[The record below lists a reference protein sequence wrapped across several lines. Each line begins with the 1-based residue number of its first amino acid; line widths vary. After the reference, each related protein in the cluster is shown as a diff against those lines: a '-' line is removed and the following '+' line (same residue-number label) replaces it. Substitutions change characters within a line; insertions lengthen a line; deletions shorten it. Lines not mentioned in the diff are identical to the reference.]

1 MKLDCKAMVWLCLS
15 LWCCTL
21 PAMTRRSGGF
31 SQPEWLGSSTDVVR
45 ITKVEFTDT
54 ATIVSFHER
63 YRPGWWIQI
72 APEAVLRGEDGREY
86 RALRGEGITLGAHY
100 VTPESGEGQ
109 FKVLFEPM
117 PRKTRF
123 FDFIE
128 SRAEGAFHILGVH
141 QAGRDIRVPEPDS
154 VFRMTEELE
163 RQFLQGGTITVE
175 GRIEGYAPSQ
185 GYATMQCTRFNP
197 MTGEDLPL
205 TVYIREDGR
214 FEFSYPA
221 FHPEQGVLLI
231 RGKDVRRMVS
241 YYAVPGQ
248 VSRVVLHADGSV
260 DYEAAPEG
268 PFARRRSLELDFTS
282 VCYTYSHEEYTADR
296 DSLDFKAF
304 ADRTMRKM
312 DKKLRLVDYLAWR
325 FGYTPWER
333 HLAECYTRM
342 MYGTEVLNYEMD
354 KKSEVTRLQIEG
366 KKLDWERE
374 LAPFADK
381 DNFGFMRRMPACD
394 VSCLMFREFDIFLNR
409 YEFSRILPSCSLAS
423 AGRRLQVDSAL
434 LDVDR
439 EITGSAGPSLLGRL
453 VLLRALRSDLEM
465 HCCDLPELMDSLFC
479 GRRALLGREEL
490 RAQADRLYAAA
501 RNRCSATYPLPDTEG
516 AALLR
521 RLTDKYRGK
530 YLLIDFWGM
539 WCGPCRAGIRSSLEM
554 RRALRDHP
562 DVDILFINAEG
573 ESSESAY
580 REFVGQYLDG
590 EDVQQVTR
598 DEFNSLMDLFGFLGI
613 PHYETLDPEG
623 NVVRDGLH
631 YEENADLFK
640 NRQLDRLKKLLEP

>member
-31 SQPEWLGSSTDVVR
+31 LQPEWLGSSTDVVR

-117 PRKTRF
+117 PHKTRF

-128 SRAEGAFHILGVH
+128 SRAEGAFHILGGH

-154 VFRMTEELE
+154 VFRITEELE

-197 MTGEDLPL
+197 M
-205 TVYIREDGR
+205 
-214 FEFSYPA
+214 
-221 FHPEQGVLLI
+221 
-231 RGKDVRRMVS
+231 
-241 YYAVPGQ
+241 
-248 VSRVVLHADGSV
+248 
-260 DYEAAPEG
+260 
-268 PFARRRSLELDFTS
+268 
-282 VCYTYSHEEYTADR
+282 
-296 DSLDFKAF
+296 
-304 ADRTMRKM
+304 
-312 DKKLRLVDYLAWR
+312 
-325 FGYTPWER
+325 
-333 HLAECYTRM
+333 
-342 MYGTEVLNYEMD
+342 
-354 KKSEVTRLQIEG
+354 
-366 KKLDWERE
+366 
-374 LAPFADK
+374 
-381 DNFGFMRRMPACD
+381 PACD
-394 VSCLMFREFDIFLNR
+394 VSCLMFREFNIFLNR

-516 AALLR
+516 SALLR

-562 DVDILFINAEG
+562 DVDFLFINAEG

-640 NRQLDRLKKLLEP
+640 TPQLDRLKKLLEP

>member
-1 MKLDCKAMVWLCLS
+1 MDCKSMVWLCLS
-15 LWCCTL
+15 LWCCAL
-21 PAMTRRSGGF
+21 PAMARRGGGF
-31 SQPEWLGSSTDVVR
+31 SQPEWLGSTTETVR

-54 ATIVSFHER
+54 ATVVSFHER
-63 YRPGWWIQI
+63 YKPGWWIQI
-72 APEAVLRGEDGREY
+72 SKEAVLLGEDGREY

-123 FDFIE
+123 FDFME
-128 SRAEGAFHILGVH
+128 GRAEGAFRIMGVH

-154 VFRMTEELE
+154 VFRMTEELT

-175 GRIEGYAPSQ
+175 GRIEGYAPTQ
-185 GYATMQCTRFNP
+185 GYATMQCSRFNP

-221 FHPEQGVLLI
+221 YHPEQGLLLI
-231 RGKDVRRMVS
+231 KGKNVRRMVP

-248 VSRVVLHADGSV
+248 VSRLVLRADGGV

-268 PFARRRSLELDFTS
+268 PFARRRSLEFDFAS
-282 VCYTYSHEEYTADR
+282 LCYAYSHEEYVAER

-312 DKKLRLVDYLAWR
+312 DKALRLADYVAWR

-342 MYGTEVLNYEMD
+342 MHGMEVFNYEMD
-354 KKSEVTRLQIEG
+354 KKGEVTQRLIGGE
-366 KKLDWERE
+366 KLDWEKE
-374 LAPFADK
+374 MAPFAEK
-381 DNFGFMRRMPACD
+381 ENYGFMRRMPVRAA
-394 VSCLMFREFDIFLNR
+394 SCLMFWDSHIFLNR
-409 YEFSRILPSCSLAS
+409 YEYSPVLPSCGLLS
-423 AGRRLQVDSAL
+423 AEQVLQADSAL
-434 LDVDR
+434 LAVDC
-439 EITGSAGPSLLGRL
+439 ELTGSDRPSLFGRL
-453 VLLRALRSDLEM
+453 VLLRALYNDLKRNYCE
-465 HCCDLPELMDSLFC
+465 LPERMDSVFQ
-479 GRRALLGREEL
+479 GRYALLDREEF
-490 RAQADRLYAAA
+490 RAQADRIYTAA
-501 RNRCSATYPLPDTEG
+501 RNRCSATYPLPDMAGT
-516 AALLR
+516 ALLR

-539 WCGPCRAGIRSSLEM
+539 SCGPCRAGIQNSLEM
-554 RRALRDHP
+554 RRALRNHP
-562 DVDILFINAEG
+562 DVDFLFINAEG
-573 ESSESAY
+573 ESSEAAY
-580 REFVGQYLDG
+580 REFVGQYLEG

-598 DEFNSLMDLFGFLGI
+598 DEFNSLMELFAFLGI
-613 PHYETLDPEG
+613 PHYETLDRNG
-623 NVVRDGLH
+623 NVVRDGMH
-631 YEENADLFK
+631 YEKDADTFRA
-640 NRQLDRLKKLLEP
+640 NQLNRLKEALEP